1 MLCTPKCCF
10 EICFYHVFRIKNV
23 KSWKG
28 ETNEAKKCFLGLHPK
43 FWSKV
48 CFDMIKW
55 SLKCL
60 PTQWANQSAKISLS
74 QIENTR
80 SSFWEQFWDC
90 CKNSKN
96 CLCTPG
102 LLSTVKEVLPKHR
115 LKNSAKICTLGGA
128 DQSSL
133 QCSFFK
139 LGHFSTGLK
148 KRPVCKSSE
157 KITQFHSKLG
167 YGMNL
172 NLKHVM
178 KSTRKKVFHTVV
190 SKIF

>member
-1 MLCTPKCCF
+1 MYHVDDRMLYICIVFGYNPKFWF

-23 KSWKG
+23 KSRKRRDKWG
-28 ETNEAKKCFLGLHPK
+28 KKVFFGLAPQMLVEGV
-43 FWSKV
+43 FWYDQV
-48 CFDMIKW
+48 IFEMF
-55 SLKCL
+55 
-60 PTQWANQSAKISLS
+60 ANQSAKISLS
-74 QIENTR
+74 QIDNTR

-115 LKNSAKICTLGGA
+115 LKNSAKICTLGGV

-133 QCSFFK
+133 QCSFLK

-157 KITQFHSKLG
+157 KITQFHSG
-167 YGMNL
+167 EQ
-172 NLKHVM
+172 
-178 KSTRKKVFHTVV
+178 
-190 SKIF
+190 KIRLWNES